1 MLSLVLE
8 TLLGLYWNKLP
19 HEVYNKSK
27 QGRWKAAIKC
37 MCLLTLLRIEAETH
51 SKDDQD
57 NGILRADV

>member
-51 SKDDQD
+51 SKDD
-57 NGILRADV
+57 